1 MPSLKILSLSPF
13 DSARICTLPVKQ
25 KGREG
30 GAPAILT
37 TVGNIAEGKKIF
49 IFNLRVKKTSKE
61 RPLRPTE
68 KQTSERIA

>member
-13 DSARICTLPVKQ
+13 DLARICTLPVKQ

-37 TVGNIAEGKKIF
+37 TVENIAEGKKIF
-49 IFNLRVKKTSKE
+49 IFNLRVKTSKE